1 MVAEGRASGKAVAP
15 QFATDGGGITAHHAA
30 GRAPE
35 SAHEELTLALGAR
48 DAVAAR
54 AAIERDIDPVIRYVQ
69 EQAALR

>member
-1 MVAEGRASGKAVAP
+1 METRGL
-15 QFATDGGGITAHHAA
+15 
-30 GRAPE
+30 PE